1 MSENLP
7 NKAVFQSYIWTCA
20 KYDFSPYEKRII
32 YRLIE
37 FAQRWL
43 EGIKIKDHMH
53 KIEPSDCGV
62 NITMPVASILRDEDD
77 HNYAKAKAAF
87 TSLSKKGAEYEDDK
101 IWFYTAIIE
110 HPKIEKGTGI
120 ATFHVYDPIWR
131 AALDFTKGFKKYEL
145 ITAMKFKSVYAMRFY
160 ELMSGQ
166 TQPLFVS
173 LEGSDGLRER
183 FCLTRKYEELM
194 ISRDMLS
201 MQLKKNLMNP
211 LHTPL
216 LLRRKRKERRSL
228 AGPYSLYSL
237 KTEKTLH
244 YRNKRAWLKLRHGS
258 SWRTTYMT
266 TSNSPLTSSL
276 MKSTRTRKPLSRGK
290 TASPISWGSWE
301 N

>member
-173 LEGSDGLRER
+173 LEGSDFAKGFACKEN
-183 FCLTRKYEELM
+183 TKELM